1 MEERRYTYYIYY
13 TNDGEIYAY
22 TDNKEYAKAFK
33 QQRNPKKF
41 YQKKIELTSEDL
53 KELHNYYPESLLME
67 ERFELGDKELI
78 LILAMMEHVT
88 ILNYSVQCTTV
99 NMPVAAWVPPQIF
112 QDDIVD
118 VLKEIG
124 YVNAYGCTKGV
135 CKFTPKVSLISCF
148 LYLYSNTINW
158 KEGGIFEVLHV
169 FSGG

>member
-1 MEERRYTYYIYY
+1 MYYIFY

-22 TDNKEYAKAFK
+22 TDNKSFAKSFK

-41 YQKKIELTSEDL
+41 YLKKILLSSEDL
-53 KELHNYYPESLLME
+53 KELHDYYPESVLME
-67 ERFELGDKELI
+67 QDFEVGSKI
-78 LILAMMEHVT
+78 ITMIVAMMEHVT

-112 QDDIVD
+112 ESDITD
-118 VLKEIG
+118 ALKEIG

-135 CKFTPKVSLISCF
+135 CRFTPKVSLISCF

-158 KEGGIFEVLHV
+158 ERGKII
-169 FSGG
+169 